1 MARLSEW
8 RIAVGL
14 MVHFAVLVHYA
25 HFARAQPGSLLRTTQ
40 FLGDVMCLAHDT
52 ISWLKLGH
60 RGLASSSLV
69 IYL

>member
-40 FLGDVMCLAHDT
+40 FLGDVMCLAHDMT
-52 ISWLKLGH
+52 QSVGLNQDIAVWLQV
-60 RGLASSSLV
+60 R
-69 IYL
+69 